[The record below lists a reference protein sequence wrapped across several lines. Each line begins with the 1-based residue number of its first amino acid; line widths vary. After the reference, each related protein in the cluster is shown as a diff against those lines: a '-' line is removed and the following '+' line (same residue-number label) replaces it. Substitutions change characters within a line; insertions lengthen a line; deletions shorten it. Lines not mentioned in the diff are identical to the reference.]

1 MAWVFLIAA
10 IIAEVFGASMLKVSD
25 GFTKT
30 WPTIATAAGYIV
42 SFSLLAQAVKT
53 IPVSVSYAVWSGLG
67 TAAIVGVGAAFL
79 GEPLSVTKVVGIS
92 LIVVGVVVLNVG
104 GGAH

>member
-10 IIAEVFGASMLKVSD
+10 IIAEVFATSMLKVSD

>member
-10 IIAEVFGASMLKVSD
+10 IVAEVFATSMLKVSD
-25 GFTKT
+25 GFSRT
-30 WPTIATAAGYIV
+30 WPTIATAVGYIV
-42 SFSLLAQAVKT
+42 SFTLLAQAVKT

>member
-10 IIAEVFGASMLKVSD
+10 IAAEVFATSMLKVSD

-30 WPTIATAAGYIV
+30 LPTIATATGYIV
-42 SFSLLAQAVKT
+42 SFTLLAQAVKT

-79 GEPLSVTKVVGIS
+79 GEPLSVTKVIGIS

-104 GGAH
+104 GATH

>member
-10 IIAEVFGASMLKVSD
+10 IIAEVFATSMLKVSD

-30 WPTIATAAGYIV
+30 LPTIATAAGYIV

-79 GEPLSVTKVVGIS
+79 GEPLSVTKVIGIS

>member
-10 IIAEVFGASMLKVSD
+10 IIAEVFATSMLKVSD
-25 GFTKT
+25 GFTRT
-30 WPTIATAAGYIV
+30 LPTIATAAGYIV
-42 SFSLLAQAVKT
+42 SFTLLAQAVKT

-79 GEPLSVTKVVGIS
+79 GEPLSVTKVIGIS